1 MLDEND
7 QTSATHRP
15 TMCDTDF
22 KARQNPGALE
32 ELLLKRAQW
41 EEAGIE
47 ILSQPHFLHLLA
59 FEAGEKDNS
68 K

>member
-15 TMCDTDF
+15 TMCDTGF
-22 KARQNPGALE
+22 KGALE

-47 ILSQPHFLHLLA
+47 ILSQPHFLHLPA

-68 K
+68 

>member
-1 MLDEND
+1 
-7 QTSATHRP
+7 
-15 TMCDTDF
+15 MCDTGF

-47 ILSQPHFLHLLA
+47 ILSQPHFLHLPA

-68 K
+68 